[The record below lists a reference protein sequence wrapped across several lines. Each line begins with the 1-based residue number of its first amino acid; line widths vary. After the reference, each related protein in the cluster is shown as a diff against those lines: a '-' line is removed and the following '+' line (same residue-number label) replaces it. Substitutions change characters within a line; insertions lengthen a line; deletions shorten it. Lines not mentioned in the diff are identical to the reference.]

1 MSKLVLSNSEKEALR
16 VALAKAEARY
26 GKDYTFKPEKSAFSC
41 KCSGPA
47 QSCVWH

>member
-1 MSKLVLSNSEKEALR
+1 MAALFLNSDEMDVLDLALTRMEKEFG
-16 VALAKAEARY
+16 EEY
-26 GKDYTFKPEKSAFSC
+26 SFIPEYSEFSC

>member
-1 MSKLVLSNSEKEALR
+1 MEKIRLSANELRKLSTVLSSLEKEHGEEY
-16 VALAKAEARY
+16 VY
-26 GKDYTFKPEKSAFSC
+26 IPDKSAYAC